1 MNGSLPA
8 GYYGVDRR
16 LARSR
21 KRPLPPGGGGL
32 SALAPQGAKRPRRL
46 GREGEGATGAAC
58 KPAPLPPSARVSPSP
73 RFSKLA
79 ALVKRNGPPPPRG
92 RRAARSDVLAPA
104 P

>member
-46 GREGEGATGAAC
+46 GREGEGGTGAAC
-58 KPAPLPPSARVSPSP
+58 KPAPLPHSPTASPSP
-73 RFSKLA
+73 RFSNLA
-79 ALVKRNGPPPPRG
+79 TLVKRDGPPPPTG
-92 RRAARSDVLAPA
+92 SGASLFHVVAPH